1 MFFLRSLVL
10 DPSEYFS
17 HMEQS
22 QQRHSSYNVSIK
34 YHIEHSKYFNLPRA
48 LNTSSTTAGQ
58 AETGS
63 LKTSIKF
70 SFEMA
75 SIELEKK
82 KKSWKKE
89 ANSVV
94 SAQYK
99 VTPGQL

>member
-1 MFFLRSLVL
+1 
-10 DPSEYFS
+10 
-17 HMEQS
+17 
-22 QQRHSSYNVSIK
+22 
-34 YHIEHSKYFNLPRA
+34 
-48 LNTSSTTAGQ
+48 
-58 AETGS
+58 
-63 LKTSIKF
+63 
-70 SFEMA
+70 MA